1 MCRRASVDPTCAHAH
16 ADPPLQSLVALAMDE
31 DSDVRKLVCQGFV
44 GLMQT
49 APERLEPCLR
59 EVVKYMLARNQARS
73 SHSMQYTSPRSHAAL
88 LNQERDSDVAL
99 ESCEFWCA
107 YCEAELSPNYYELLR
122 EFIPELV
129 PVLLD
134 NMAYAEDDEARAQRA
149 PFIAEP
155 HR

>member
-1 MCRRASVDPTCAHAH
+1 M
-16 ADPPLQSLVALAMDE
+16 ALADDE

-122 EFIPELV
+122 EFIPQLV
-129 PVLLD
+129 PVLLN
-134 NMAYAEDDEARAQRA
+134 NMAYAEDDEARTQPYSAHPTTHISAAA
-149 PFIAEP
+149 P
-155 HR
+155 RRR

>member
-1 MCRRASVDPTCAHAH
+1 MRARAAH
-16 ADPPLQSLVALAMDE
+16 ADPQPQSLVALAMDE

-59 EVVKYMLARNQARS
+59 DVVKYMLARNQAS
-73 SHSMQYTSPRSHAAL
+73 GVVAASCAPSHPHAPSPS
-88 LNQERDSDVAL
+88 QERDLDVAL

-122 EFIPELV
+122 EFIPQLV
-129 PVLLD
+129 PVLLN
-134 NMAYAEDDEARAQRA
+134 NMAYTEDDEARSQ
-149 PFIAEP
+149 PTT
-155 HR
+155 HSTHHV

>member
-1 MCRRASVDPTCAHAH
+1 MRARAAH
-16 ADPPLQSLVALAMDE
+16 ADPQPQSLVALAMDE

-59 EVVKYMLARNQARS
+59 DVVKYMLARNQASRGFAAS
-73 SHSMQYTSPRSHAAL
+73 CLSGSAHPLSPPRPS
-88 LNQERDSDVAL
+88 QERDLDVAL

-122 EFIPELV
+122 EFIPQLV
-129 PVLLD
+129 PVLLN
-134 NMAYAEDDEARAQRA
+134 NMAYTEDDEARSQ
-149 PFIAEP
+149 PTTHGIIFSF
-155 HR
+155 

>member
-1 MCRRASVDPTCAHAH
+1 MP
-16 ADPPLQSLVALAMDE
+16 
-31 DSDVRKLVCQGFV
+31 
-44 GLMQT
+44 
-49 APERLEPCLR
+49 
-59 EVVKYMLARNQARS
+59 ARS
-73 SHSMQYTSPRSHAAL
+73 GEVHAGPQPGAFFSQHAVQYTSSRSHAAL

-122 EFIPELV
+122 EFIPQLV

>member
-1 MCRRASVDPTCAHAH
+1 MHAH
-16 ADPPLQSLVALAMDE
+16 TRTLTCPPQSLVALADDE

-59 EVVKYMLARNQARS
+59 EVVKYMLVRNQARF
-73 SHSMQYTSPRSHAAL
+73 SHQQNRHASPRSRLH
-88 LNQERDSDVAL
+88 QERDSDVAL

-122 EFIPELV
+122 EFIPQLV
-129 PVLLD
+129 PVLLN
-134 NMAYAEDDEARAQRA
+134 NMAYAEDDEARTQPYSAHPTTHISAAA
-149 PFIAEP
+149 P
-155 HR
+155 RRR